1 MKSRNFIQ
9 LQFLVRFLI
18 CFSFFSL
25 EMDVFT
31 RFEQEAGGTLMTAT
45 LCLLEVSRHGL
56 LETELLAL
64 LGDTNNL
71 KPPEYIEGKENEIIA
86 QTDNVV
92 QSSVTVGL
100 EKDDVEQL
108 TDQFKKLVDEAYVVK
123 DDEDKIGDEKNN
135 RKRVKNRKK
144 IVFLPAREW
153 AIIYRNLKPLLRPCG
168 DLGEGRLDFYH
179 RSLSKA
185 VRRKY
190 VHLVLLVS
198 LLFYKFEHVQ
208 IHVSLLFRCCF
219 LQQS

>member
-1 MKSRNFIQ
+1 M
-9 LQFLVRFLI
+9 
-18 CFSFFSL
+18 
-25 EMDVFT
+25 FT
-31 RFEQEAGGTLMTAT
+31 RFEKEAGGTLMTAT

-64 LGDTNNL
+64 LGDSNNL
-71 KPPEYIEGKENEIIA
+71 KPSEYVEGEENLIIA
-86 QTDNVV
+86 QTEDVV
-92 QSSVTVGL
+92 QSNVTVGL

-123 DDEDKIGDEKNN
+123 DDDDKDTDKNKSDK
-135 RKRVKNRKK
+135 KRVKNRKK

-190 VHLVLLVS
+190 VHLAVLIKCFNCFVS
-198 LLFYKFEHVQ
+198 G
-208 IHVSLLFRCCF
+208 RN
-219 LQQS
+219 